1 MKFTLCIP
9 TMDRYDKFLSANL
22 INYIENPLISEII
35 ITDENGNDIDKI
47 LDSNMNKQKLKLY
60 KNSRRLGPFL
70 NKLEACKYATNEW
83 IALID
88 SDNFADNEYFKI
100 ANIYIKNI
108 NNPKYD
114 IIAPSFAKPR
124 FDYRHL
130 SHKIITK
137 NNLKSIVEF
146 ENINRKNRS
155 PLETLMNTGNYI
167 LNKSLLTDLNLFNE
181 LDKLEYSSACDVIYF
196 NTLLFEQLD
205 INIHIVNGLEY
216 EHSLHDNSI
225 YLKTRDNYA
234 HFNNYIYNRFRAL
247 YNK

>member
-9 TMDRYDKFLSANL
+9 TMDRYDNFLSVNI

-47 LDSNMNKQKLKLY
+47 LGSNINKQKLKLY

-108 NNPKYD
+108 NSPKYD

-130 SHKIITK
+130 SHKVITK

-146 ENINRKNRS
+146 ENINRKDRS

-167 LNKSLLTDLNLFNE
+167 LNKRIVTDIDLFNE
-181 LDKLEYSSACDVIYF
+181 LNNLEYSSACDVIYF

-216 EHSLHDNSI
+216 EHSLHNDSI

-247 YNK
+247 YSR